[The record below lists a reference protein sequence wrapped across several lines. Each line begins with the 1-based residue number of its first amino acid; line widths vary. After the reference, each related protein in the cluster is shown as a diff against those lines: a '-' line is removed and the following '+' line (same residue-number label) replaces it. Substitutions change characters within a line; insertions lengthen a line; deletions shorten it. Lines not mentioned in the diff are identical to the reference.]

1 MNINLFLLIIV
12 VITALA
18 FDFTNGFHDTGN
30 AMATSIAS
38 GALKPKAAVALSAVL
53 NLVGAFM
60 STAVAATIAKGL
72 IEGNIVT
79 LELVFAGLVGGIVWN
94 LLTWLFG
101 IPSSSSHAL
110 IGGIV
115 GATIAAVGAHGVIW
129 KSIVSKVIIPAVVAA
144 ILAVLVGAIATWL
157 VYRITRGVP
166 EKRSEAGFRYGQW
179 GSASLVSLA
188 HGTGDAQKTMGI
200 IFLALMSY
208 GAVSKN
214 ESMPPFWVILCCAIA
229 MAMGTYLGG
238 WRIIRTLGKGLV
250 EIKSPQGMAAESS
263 SAAVILLSTHFGYA
277 LSTTQ
282 VCTGSVLGSGLGK
295 PGGEVRWGVAGRMVT
310 AWLITLPAAGLVGAI
325 TYWIVHLIGGY
336 PGAIIG
342 FSLLVAVSATIYIRS
357 RRVKVDHKNV
367 NEDWEGSLTAGLDG
381 RREHAAVRHKGSLRR
396 RHRERGERLMHHG
409 FSDWFNYQASL
420 KILLFSMLAGAA
432 LPGLFALGLRL
443 QAVGSGHVPA
453 ATAAHRSATRC
464 CWRLALLIYALVV
477 AVILFA
483 LLYISRDFIAHH
495 TRHAL
500 PGSQT
505 HVASR
510 ACWSTRLPNPLV
522 EGAERERIS
531 QLSCLVVARR
541 ISGGHSADRH
551 LRGAGPADPPAGQRR
566 GQDRGP
572 RTDAARR
579 VRRCRHRCADQ
590 QAHRRAAV
598 GRGYRTGTCPVGR
611 QGLAAR

>member
-1 MNINLFLLIIV
+1 VNIDLFLLIIV

-72 IEGNIVT
+72 IDGHIVT

-94 LLTWLFG
+94 LLTWLLG

-129 KSIVSKVIIPAVVAA
+129 KGLVSHVLIPAVVAA
-144 ILAVLVGAIATWL
+144 ILAVAVGAIATWL

-166 EKRSEAGFRYGQW
+166 TNRTEAGFRYGQW

-208 GAVSKN
+208 GSISK
-214 ESMPPFWVILCCAIA
+214 SATAPPFWVILCCALA
-229 MAMGTYLGG
+229 MAAGTYLGG

-295 PGGEVRWGVAGRMVT
+295 PGGEVRWGVAGRMAT
-310 AWLITLPAAGLVGAI
+310 AWLVTLPLAGLVGAV

-342 FSLLVAVSATIYIRS
+342 FSLLVAVSAAIYIRS
-357 RRVKVDHKNV
+357 RRVKVDSKNV
-367 NEDWEGSLTAGLDG
+367 NAEWEGSLTAGLEGEDQNPPSSTG
-381 RREHAAVRHKGSLRR
+381 PKVGDDAVS
-396 RHRERGERLMHHG
+396 
-409 FSDWFNYQASL
+409 
-420 KILLFSMLAGAA
+420 AG
-432 LPGLFALGLRL
+432 
-443 QAVGSGHVPA
+443 
-453 ATAAHRSATRC
+453 
-464 CWRLALLIYALVV
+464 
-477 AVILFA
+477 
-483 LLYISRDFIAHH
+483 
-495 TRHAL
+495 
-500 PGSQT
+500 
-505 HVASR
+505 
-510 ACWSTRLPNPLV
+510 NP
-522 EGAERERIS
+522 S
-531 QLSCLVVARR
+531 
-541 ISGGHSADRH
+541 
-551 LRGAGPADPPAGQRR
+551 
-566 GQDRGP
+566 
-572 RTDAARR
+572 
-579 VRRCRHRCADQ
+579 
-590 QAHRRAAV
+590 
-598 GRGYRTGTCPVGR
+598 
-611 QGLAAR
+611 

>member
-1 MNINLFLLIIV
+1 MNIDLFLLIIV

-72 IEGNIVT
+72 IDGHIVT

-94 LLTWLFG
+94 LLTWLLG

-115 GATIAAVGAHGVIW
+115 GATLAAVGSHGVIW
-129 KSIVSKVIIPAVVAA
+129 KGLVGKVLIPAVVAA
-144 ILAVLVGAIATWL
+144 ILAIVVGAIATWL

-166 EKRSEAGFRYGQW
+166 NERTEAGFRYGQW

-208 GAVSKN
+208 GSISK
-214 ESMPPFWVILCCAIA
+214 SASAPPLWVIVCCALA
-229 MAMGTYLGG
+229 MAAGTYLGG

-282 VCTGSVLGSGLGK
+282 VCTGSVMGSGLGK
-295 PGGEVRWGVAGRMVT
+295 PGGEVRWGVAGRMVV
-310 AWLITLPAAGLVGAI
+310 AWLITLPSAGLVGAL
-325 TYWIVHLIGGY
+325 TYWIVHVIGGY

-342 FSLLVAVSATIYIRS
+342 FGLLVAVSTAIYIRS

-367 NEDWEGSLTAGLDG
+367 NADWEGSLTAGLEGDE
-381 RREHAAVRHKGSLRR
+381 EHKPP
-396 RHRERGERLMHHG
+396 
-409 FSDWFNYQASL
+409 SDTGP
-420 KILLFSMLAGAA
+420 KVGTGA
-432 LPGLFALGLRL
+432 P
-443 QAVGSGHVPA
+443 
-453 ATAAHRSATRC
+453 
-464 CWRLALLIYALVV
+464 
-477 AVILFA
+477 
-483 LLYISRDFIAHH
+483 
-495 TRHAL
+495 
-500 PGSQT
+500 
-505 HVASR
+505 
-510 ACWSTRLPNPLV
+510 
-522 EGAERERIS
+522 
-531 QLSCLVVARR
+531 
-541 ISGGHSADRH
+541 
-551 LRGAGPADPPAGQRR
+551 
-566 GQDRGP
+566 P
-572 RTDAARR
+572 RTAGSDGDAVTA
-579 VRRCRHRCADQ
+579 
-590 QAHRRAAV
+590 
-598 GRGYRTGTCPVGR
+598 GNPS
-611 QGLAAR
+611 